1 MRKFGS
7 FEIAVFAVS
16 LLLLIVSFALSTPW
30 FAPLFAIAAVSAAG
44 YLLSRKAIFAE
55 SAAAFKPQPQSGE
68 SVFTPV
74 RSLLS
79 FKDVAGLR
87 VARDEIDEIVDYF
100 KNPSK
105 YRRFGVKPPR
115 GVLLSG
121 SPGVGKTLLAKVI
134 AGETKVPFFYASG
147 SSFAHLYVGVGPKR
161 VQELFATARKN
172 APSIIFID
180 EIDAVGKARGGMQ
193 SGERENTLNQLLTE
207 MDGFESSSA
216 QLIVIAATNRI
227 EMLDAALLRSGR
239 FDRRI
244 EISLPNQDDRLDI
257 LKIYFK
263 GKEHNVDLNRLA
275 QQTVGFSGAALAT
288 LVNESALNAIKREA
302 GLIEQ
307 SDVEAVREKVISLK
321 RSSELLD
328 DGIKEKLAVY
338 QAAKAIVAKRM
349 GLTFDAAKLFS
360 YFLPRPKNMIG
371 QEELFAT
378 ITAFVAGLAYWRING
393 EQGVS
398 FSEADIAEARG
409 FIARYE
415 NAFNPEGK
423 ELNLMDKVLKRAE
436 EIVDKK
442 SVQRVAKLL
451 LEKESAAF
459 DDVF

>member
-7 FEIAVFAVS
+7 FQIAVFAVS
-16 LLLLIVSFALSTPW
+16 LLLLIVSFALSDPW
-30 FAPLFAIAAVSAAG
+30 FAPFFAVAAVSAAG
-44 YLLSRKAIFAE
+44 YLLLRGADFAA
-55 SAAAFKPQPQSGE
+55 SAAVLKPQPQSGE
-68 SVFTPV
+68 SAFTPV
-74 RSLLS
+74 KSLLS

-87 VARDEIDEIVDYF
+87 VAREEIEEIVDYF

-105 YRRFGVKPPR
+105 YRRFGVKPPQ

-121 SPGVGKTLLAKVI
+121 PPGVGKTLLAKVI

-244 EISLPNQDDRLDI
+244 EISLPNHYDRLDI

-263 GKEHNVDLNRLA
+263 DREHNVDLDRLA
-275 QQTVGFSGAALAT
+275 LQTVGFSGAALAT

-302 GLIEQ
+302 DLIEQ
-307 SDVEAVREKVISLK
+307 SDVDAVKEKVISLK
-321 RSSELLD
+321 RSSELLEN
-328 DGIKEKLAVY
+328 GIKEKLAVY
-338 QAAKAIVAKRM
+338 QTAKAIAAKRA
-349 GLTFDAAKLFS
+349 GLKFDAVKLS
-360 YFLPRPKNMIG
+360 SDFLPRPKSIIT

-378 ITAFVAGLAYWRING
+378 ITAFVAGLAYWRMSG

-398 FSEADIAEARG
+398 FSEADIAEAKG

-415 NAFNPEGK
+415 SAFNPEGTK
-423 ELNLMDKVLKRAE
+423 LSLMDKALKRAE
-436 EIVDKK
+436 EIVDKE
-442 SVQRVAKLL
+442 SIQRTAKLL
-451 LEKESAAF
+451 LEKESVAF
-459 DDVF
+459 DDIL